1 METNPSPIIT
11 TSTGILKYTPPQTTP
26 KAGVNIPGDSGMN
39 LTVKHL
45 EQLQKILTENHLDYQ
60 VELEDGKI
68 TIMGPSDIVSSEIIA
83 QLIYLLKLWIVPRR
97 LGRVFDSSGGFILPN
112 SDLKAPDVS
121 FVSANRLRQS
131 PRYFGQLVPDLVVE
145 VKSQSDRIKT
155 LKEKIQLYLEQGAK
169 IGILIDPDELTVT
182 IYRPTSEPVILNNE
196 NSLSVPELFPA
207 WEVPISELWPPV
219 FEEDTLE

>member
-1 METNPSPIIT
+1 METNPSSIIT
-11 TSTGILKYTPPQTTP
+11 TSTGTLKPPQTTP
-26 KAGVNIPGDSGMN
+26 KAGVNIPGGSGMN

-155 LKEKIQLYLEQGAK
+155 LKEKIQLYLEQGAQ

-182 IYRPTSEPVILNNE
+182 IYRPSSEPVILNNE
-196 NSLSVPELFPA
+196 NSLSVPELFPG

-219 FEEDTLE
+219 FEEDTIE

>member
-1 METNPSPIIT
+1 METNPYPIIT
-11 TSTGILKYTPPQTTP
+11 SSTDNLKTTP
-26 KAGVNIPGDSGMN
+26 KAGVNIPGGSGMN

-155 LKEKIQLYLEQGAK
+155 LKEKIQLYLAQGAQ

-182 IYRPTSEPVILNNE
+182 IYRPSSEPVILNNE
-196 NSLSVPELFPA
+196 NSLSVPELFPD

-219 FEEDTLE
+219 FEEDTIE